1 MNNIGKPCTGEP
13 YARFDEG
20 GQATMTMVRLL
31 RHRQTKGAV
40 TDRFDLRECDACSL
54 LYPEFLQSGLIAAI
68 SAISNQF

>member
-20 GQATMTMVRLL
+20 GLAFVTTVRLL

-40 TDRFDLRECDACSL
+40 TDRSDLRDRDACSL
-54 LYPEFLQSGLIAAI
+54 LYPELPELSL
-68 SAISNQF
+68 N

>member
-20 GQATMTMVRLL
+20 GQATVTMVRLL

-40 TDRFDLRECDACSL
+40 TDRSDLRGRDACSL
-54 LYPEFLQSGLIAAI
+54 LYPELVSPELVSPELPSGD
-68 SAISNQF
+68 

>member
-20 GQATMTMVRLL
+20 GQATVTTVRLL

-40 TDRFDLRECDACSL
+40 TDRSDLRERDACSL
-54 LYPEFLQSGLIAAI
+54 LYPLAHL
-68 SAISNQF
+68 